1 MIAAEVLFQREYIE
15 RTACARVVW
24 DLTDK
29 KQFCVVKPQKPPPHP
44 KPDVSMLLA
53 LERKRL
59 VFRGGS
65 FCDDKTNGCV
75 RRLLVLFGISQTKK
89 KLSSKTTEMP
99 PVLFDVSL

>member
-1 MIAAEVLFQREYIE
+1 MTQKIAAEVVLHGKYIE
-15 RTACARVVW
+15 YTACARVVW

-29 KQFCVVKPQKPPPHP
+29 KQLCAVKPQKPPPHP

-65 FCDDKTNGCV
+65 FCDNKINGCV
-75 RRLLVLFGISQTKK
+75 RRLLVLFWISKQQKCHQ
-89 KLSSKTTEMP
+89 
-99 PVLFDVSL
+99 